1 MKTIQTKLIILLL
14 LGTLSTSAQQK
25 LQKIEQTIKTTKD
38 VTINLN
44 TSHTNIVIDTWNKD
58 NVEIEAYIEG
68 EKLSKEEL
76 EKALKD
82 WDITVSGSGS
92 EVTIQSKGS
101 KNSWTEGYDLS
112 SLDAIKDLKFEMAE
126 LPELPELPEMPELPE
141 LAQFPN
147 APQMPKMP
155 ELPELPQ
162 GIGAVNFD
170 YEAYKKEGEA
180 YLEKWSKDYEAKYG
194 KDFKDKMKAWG
205 KKFGETDYEAYS
217 KDMEKWGEAFG
228 KKFGKDYEKKMEEW
242 GKAFEENWGKDYQ
255 KKMEAWGERFE
266 KQMEERQQA
275 MQDRKAAMKDRE
287 AAMRDRQEAHEAG
300 AKERQ
305 EAMRDRAEAIKERR
319 EAIERSIESKV
330 NTKVKRKIIIRM
342 PKKAKLNM
350 NVRHGE
356 LKFASVITNLKADI
370 SHSALIANSIDG
382 SQTSINVSYSPVLI
396 TNWMMGELKLN
407 YVEKAQIETVDRL
420 VLSSNSSNVSINNLT
435 GNAVVDGSFGELDI
449 NKIAETFSNL
459 NLVLENSEALL
470 ILPKT
475 AFNLQYKGNRSK
487 LKHPKNKTST
497 TSSFSTGDLMSGK
510 TIVINA
516 KFSNIVMQ

>member
-25 LQKIEQTIKTTKD
+25 LQKIEQTINTTKD

-58 NVEIEAYIEG
+58 NIEIEAYIEG

-76 EKALKD
+76 EKALND

-101 KNSWTEGYDLS
+101 KNSWEGYDLS
-112 SLDAIKDLKFEMAE
+112 SLDAMRDLKFEMAE

-170 YEAYKKEGEA
+170 YEAYKKDGEA
-180 YLEKWSKDYEAKYG
+180 YLEKWSKDYETQYG

-217 KDMEKWGEAFG
+217 KEMEKWGAAFG

-255 KKMEAWGERFE
+255 KKMEVWGERFE
-266 KQMEERQQA
+266 KQMEARQQA
-275 MQDRKAAMKDRE
+275 MQDRKAAMKNRE
-287 AAMRDRQEAHEAG
+287 TAMRD
-300 AKERQ
+300 RQ

-319 EAIERSIESKV
+319 EAIERSIENKV
-330 NTKVKRKIIIRM
+330 NTKIKKTIKIKM

-370 SHSALIANSIDG
+370 SHSALVANSIDG

-396 TNWMMGELKLN
+396 TNWIMGELKLN
-407 YVEKAQIETVDRL
+407 YVEKAQIETVNRL
-420 VLSSNSSNVSINNLT
+420 VLSSNSSNVSINDLT
-435 GNAVVDGSFGELDI
+435 GNAVIDGSFGELDI

-510 TIVINA
+510 TIVVNA
-516 KFSNIVMQ
+516 KFSEVMMQ